1 MTISVE
7 EGHLD
12 ENALAR
18 HVGGEGTEDER
29 TRVAEHIDACD
40 HCRELVGA
48 LVRTLVTPEQDR
60 PSWRLLARGTN
71 LGRYVLLD
79 PVGRGGMGVVYSAF
93 DPELDR
99 KVAIKFLRP
108 GKGASPA
115 AARPQLLAEA
125 QAIARL
131 SHPNIVTVH
140 DVGTFDGEV
149 FFAMEYVKGETLRR
163 AQRPGLVGLRLTLS
177 LYTAA
182 GEGLA
187 AAHRAGIIHGD
198 FKPENVLVGE
208 DGRVRVTDFGLARA
222 VHEHAPRFA
231 GTPAYMA
238 PEHWRGQ
245 TSDVRSDQY
254 SFCLALLEA
263 VEGQRPEEVEE
274 ASPSHPPEP
283 VSLRR
288 RTLPARLSRVLAR
301 GLAADSGAA
310 LAVDGGAARRPA
322 AGAAA
327 IPPEHG
333 APRPGAAGGHRR
345 GVDPARGLGAPGGSR
360 ALRLRGTAP
369 RAAPRPERAHRSP
382 GPGRA
387 PCRGRAWRAL
397 GQASNMDAALGLAED
412 ESREHQL
419 SEAHEILRSADLPG
433 LKTRDALLVANAW
446 GRVVLNLAAPEAFGA
461 PAPAIPILMEAM
473 EGTPTDA
480 LWSWATLERLGTPL
494 VGAPEMDDLLLV
506 SGRPVVRGRSIVGV
520 VLTGR
525 WVDTGLL
532 EELGRA
538 AGAEIV
544 LHAPDGGWAGGRWP
558 VAPPLGKVVQLQVV
572 EAPFASWGST
582 SARRGAAPLPER
594 PMSSGCS
601 LPVRLAVW
609 HPGGFAGGCW
619 LPAWRCFPGS
629 GGSPAGPAGT
639 FAPRPGSPPLDRL
652 RPRRRVLGGAARP
665 PAAGRSLPSSR
676 PASPASSRRRRRAGP
691 RWRWTGVAS

>member
-18 HVGGEGTEDER
+18 HVGGEGTESER
-29 TRVAEHIDACD
+29 ARVIEHIDVCD
-40 HCRELVGA
+40 RCRELVGA
-48 LVRTLVTPEQDR
+48 LVRTLVTPEDDR
-60 PSWRLLARGTN
+60 SSSWRMLARGTN

-108 GKGASPA
+108 GRGANRP

-163 AQRPGLVGLRLTLS
+163 AQRPGLAGLRYTLA
-177 LYTAA
+177 LYSAA

-187 AAHRAGIIHGD
+187 AAHHAGMVHGD

-222 VHEHAPRFA
+222 VQEHAPRFA

-238 PEHWRGQ
+238 PEHWRGHPP
-245 TSDVRSDQY
+245 DVRSDQY
-254 SFCLALLEA
+254 SFCVALLEA
-263 VEGQRPEEVEE
+263 LEGRRPEEVEE
-274 ASPSHPPEP
+274 ASPSHPPDP

-301 GLAADSGAA
+301 GLAVDPTQRWPSMDALLDALRKARLPFRPSTGAIA
-310 LAVDGGAARRPA
+310 LALLLATGWVWVQHAVWERRVDHELYASAARLPELFRA
-322 AGAAA
+322 QSERTDLLVQAGLRA
-327 IPPEHG
+327 E
-333 APRPGAAGGHRR
+333 
-345 GVDPARGLGAPGGSR
+345 GVLK
-360 ALRLRGTAP
+360 
-369 RAAPRPERAHRSP
+369 
-382 GPGRA
+382 
-387 PCRGRAWRAL
+387 AL
-397 GQASNMDAALGLAED
+397 GDASNMDAALGLAED

-419 SEAHEILRSADLPG
+419 AEAHESLRSADLPG
-433 LKTRDALLVANAW
+433 LKSRDALLVANAW
-446 GRVVLNLAAPEAFGA
+446 GRVVLNLAAPGAFGA
-461 PAPAIPILMEAM
+461 PAPAIPMLMETM
-473 EGTPTDA
+473 EGTSTDA
-480 LWSWATLERLGTPL
+480 LWSWATLDQLGFPL
-494 VGAPEMDDLLLV
+494 VDGPRSDDLLLV
-506 SGRPVVRGRSIVGV
+506 SGRPVVRGRSIVGF

-538 AGAEIV
+538 AGAQVV
-544 LHAPDGGWAGGRWP
+544 LHSPDGGWAGARWP
-558 VAPPLGKVVQLQVV
+558 AAPPLGRVVQLQVGGTAIRV
-572 EAPFASWGST
+572 LGIRLGEEGSRTPAGEAYV
-582 SARRGAAPLPER
+582 
-594 PMSSGCS
+594 
-601 LPVRLAVW
+601 VRMLTAGEI
-609 HPGGFAGGCW
+609 GGFASVWLRWALLVTSLAVLAWLGWLTRRSGW
-619 LPAWRCFPGS
+619 YLPA
-629 GGSPAGPAGT
+629 
-639 FAPRPGSPPLDRL
+639 APR
-652 RPRRRVLGGAARP
+652 VV
-665 PAAGRSLPSSR
+665 SS
-676 PASPASSRRRRRAGP
+676 S
-691 RWRWTGVAS
+691 

>member
-1 MTISVE
+1 MTASLE

-12 ENALAR
+12 ENVLAR
-18 HVGGEGTEDER
+18 HVGGEGSETER
-29 TRVAEHIDACD
+29 ARVAEHIDACD
-40 HCRELVGA
+40 RCRELVSA

-108 GKGASPA
+108 GKGASRA

-140 DVGTFDGEV
+140 DVGTFDSEV
-149 FFAMEYVKGETLRR
+149 FFAMEYVKGETLRK
-163 AQRPGLVGLRLTLS
+163 AQLPGLAGLRQTLS

-245 TSDVRSDQY
+245 SSDVRSDQY

-263 VEGQRPEEVEE
+263 VEGKRPEEVEE
-274 ASPSHPPEP
+274 ASPSQPPEP

-301 GLAADSGAA
+301 GLA
-310 LAVDGGAARRPA
+310 
-322 AGAAA
+322 
-327 IPPEHG
+327 
-333 APRPGAAGGHRR
+333 
-345 GVDPARGLGAPGGSR
+345 VDPAQRWPSMDALLD
-360 ALRLRGTAP
+360 ALRQARLPFRQSTGLLALALLVVTAGVWIQHAVWERRVDHELYAAAARVPDLLRAQS
-369 RAAPRPERAHRSP
+369 ERTDLLVQA
-382 GPGRA
+382 GLQAEGVL
-387 PCRGRAWRAL
+387 RAL

-412 ESREHQL
+412 ESREHQIA
-419 SEAHEILRSADLPG
+419 EAHDSLRSADLPG
-433 LKTRDALLVANAW
+433 LKSRDALLLGNAW
-446 GRVVLNLAAPEAFGA
+446 GRVVLNLAAPDDFGA
-461 PAPAIPILMEAM
+461 PAPAIPMLMEAL

-480 LWSWATLERLGTPL
+480 LWSTATLESVGIPL
-494 VGAPEMDDLLLV
+494 VTAPQPDDLLLV
-506 SGRPVVRGRSIVGV
+506 SGRPVVRGRSIVGF

-525 WVDTGLL
+525 WLNGGFL
-532 EELGRA
+532 EDLGRA
-538 AGAEIV
+538 AGAQIV
-544 LHAPDGGWAGGRWP
+544 LHAPDGGWTGAHWP
-558 VAPPLGKVVQLQVV
+558 TAPPLGQVVQLQVGGTTIRV
-572 EAPFASWGST
+572 LGSRLGGER
-582 SARRGAAPLPER
+582 AR
-594 PMSSGCS
+594 
-601 LPVRLAVW
+601 
-609 HPGGFAGGCW
+609 
-619 LPAWRCFPGS
+619 
-629 GGSPAGPAGT
+629 SPAGEAYVV
-639 FAPRPGSPPLDRL
+639 
-652 RPRRRVLGGAARP
+652 RVLTAGEIGGLASGWLRWGLLVISLAVLAWLGWLTRRSGWYLRAP
-665 PAAGRSLPSSR
+665 PR
-676 PASPASSRRRRRAGP
+676 ASTS
-691 RWRWTGVAS
+691 

>member
-1 MTISVE
+1 MTVSVE
-7 EGHLD
+7 DGHLD

-18 HVGGEGTEDER
+18 HVGGEGTEAER
-29 TRVAEHIDACD
+29 ARVAEHIDACD
-40 HCRELVGA
+40 HCRELVTA
-48 LVRTLVTPEQDR
+48 MVRTLVTPEEDR

-108 GKGASPA
+108 GRGANPA
-115 AARPQLLAEA
+115 AAKPQLLAEA

-163 AQRPGLVGLRLTLS
+163 AQQPGLVGLRHTLL
-177 LYTAA
+177 LYAAA

-187 AAHRAGIIHGD
+187 AAHRAGIVHGD

-238 PEHWRGQ
+238 PEHWRGVP
-245 TSDVRSDQY
+245 SDVRSDQY

-263 VEGQRPEEVEE
+263 VEGKRPEEVEE
-274 ASPSHPPEP
+274 ASPSQPPEP

-301 GLAADSGAA
+301 GLSTDPAQRWPSMDVLLAA
-310 LAVDGGAARRPA
+310 LREARLPFRRSTALLAGVLLLATASAWVQHAVWERRVDHELFAATARLPELLRA
-322 AGAAA
+322 QSERIDLLVQAGLRA
-327 IPPEHG
+327 E
-333 APRPGAAGGHRR
+333 
-345 GVDPARGLGAPGGSR
+345 GVLG
-360 ALRLRGTAP
+360 
-369 RAAPRPERAHRSP
+369 
-382 GPGRA
+382 
-387 PCRGRAWRAL
+387 AL

-419 SEAHEILRSADLPG
+419 AEAHEILRSADLPG

-446 GRVVLNLAAPEAFGA
+446 GRVVLNLAAPDSFGA
-461 PAPAIPILMEAM
+461 PAPAVPMLMETM
-473 EGTPTDA
+473 EGAHTEA
-480 LWSWATLERLGTPL
+480 LWSSATLDRLGLPL
-494 VGAPEMDDLLLV
+494 VTEPRQEDLLLV
-506 SGRPVVRGRSIVGV
+506 SGRPVVRGRSIVGL

-525 WVDTGLL
+525 WVDGSLL
-532 EELGRA
+532 EEVGRA
-538 AGAEIV
+538 AGAGVV
-544 LHAPDGGWAGGRWP
+544 LHAPDGGWAGARWP
-558 VAPPLGKVVQLQVV
+558 LKPPLGRVVQFQVGGTTIRV
-572 EAPFASWGST
+572 LGLRLGGAGTRVPAGEAYVVRVLTPSEIGGLGSGWLRWALLVTSLAVLAWLGWLIRSSGWFLRAPTRGST
-582 SARRGAAPLPER
+582 S
-594 PMSSGCS
+594 
-601 LPVRLAVW
+601 
-609 HPGGFAGGCW
+609 
-619 LPAWRCFPGS
+619 
-629 GGSPAGPAGT
+629 
-639 FAPRPGSPPLDRL
+639 
-652 RPRRRVLGGAARP
+652 
-665 PAAGRSLPSSR
+665 
-676 PASPASSRRRRRAGP
+676 
-691 RWRWTGVAS
+691 

>member
-12 ENALAR
+12 ENVLAR
-18 HVGGEGTEDER
+18 HVGGEGTDSER
-29 TRVAEHIDACD
+29 TRVAEHIDVCD
-40 HCRELVGA
+40 RCRELVGA
-48 LVRTLVTPEQDR
+48 LVRTLVTPEAEQ
-60 PSWRLLARGTN
+60 PSWRPLARGTN

-108 GKGASPA
+108 GRGAGPA
-115 AARPQLLAEA
+115 AVRPQLLAEA

-140 DVGTFDGEV
+140 DVGTFNGEV

-163 AQRPGLVGLRLTLS
+163 AQRPGLAGLQHTLS

-187 AAHRAGIIHGD
+187 AAHRAGIVHGD

-208 DGRVRVTDFGLARA
+208 EGRVRVTDFGLARA

-238 PEHWRGQ
+238 PEHWRGHP
-245 TSDVRSDQY
+245 TDVRSDQY

-263 VEGQRPEEVEE
+263 VEGHRPEEVAE

-288 RTLPARLSRVLAR
+288 RTLPLRLSRVLAR
-301 GLAADSGAA
+301 GLAADPGQRWPSMEALLGALREARLPFRRSTGLLALALLLVTGAA
-310 LAVDGGAARRPA
+310 WIQHVVWERRVDHDLAASAARLPEILRA
-322 AGAAA
+322 QSERTDLLVQAGLRA
-327 IPPEHG
+327 E
-333 APRPGAAGGHRR
+333 
-345 GVDPARGLGAPGGSR
+345 GVLG
-360 ALRLRGTAP
+360 
-369 RAAPRPERAHRSP
+369 
-382 GPGRA
+382 
-387 PCRGRAWRAL
+387 AL

-433 LKTRDALLVANAW
+433 LKTRDALLVGNAW
-446 GRVVLNLAAPEAFGA
+446 GRVVLNLAAPDSFGA
-461 PAPAIPILMEAM
+461 PAPAIPMLMEAM

-480 LWSWATLERLGTPL
+480 LWSRATLERLGLPL
-494 VGAPEMDDLLLV
+494 VSAPQLDDLLLV
-506 SGRPVVRGRSIVGV
+506 SGRPVVRGRSIVGF

-525 WVDTGLL
+525 WVGSGLL

-538 AGAEIV
+538 AGAQVV
-544 LHAPDGGWAGGRWP
+544 LHAPDGGWAGARWP
-558 VAPPLGKVVQLQVV
+558 ATPPLGKVVQLQVGGTTIRV
-572 EAPFASWGST
+572 MGIRLGADGTRTPVGEAYVVRMLTPGEIGGLSSGWLRWGLLVSSLAVLAWLGWLTRRSGWYLRAAPRAST
-582 SARRGAAPLPER
+582 S
-594 PMSSGCS
+594 
-601 LPVRLAVW
+601 
-609 HPGGFAGGCW
+609 
-619 LPAWRCFPGS
+619 
-629 GGSPAGPAGT
+629 
-639 FAPRPGSPPLDRL
+639 
-652 RPRRRVLGGAARP
+652 
-665 PAAGRSLPSSR
+665 
-676 PASPASSRRRRRAGP
+676 
-691 RWRWTGVAS
+691 

>member
-18 HVGGEGTEDER
+18 HVDGEGTESER
-29 TRVAEHIDACD
+29 ARVAEHIDACD
-40 HCRELVGA
+40 RCRELVGA

-108 GKGASPA
+108 GKGANPV

-163 AQRPGLVGLRLTLS
+163 AQQAGLVGLQHTLS

-245 TSDVRSDQY
+245 ASDVRSDQY

-263 VEGQRPEEVEE
+263 VDGKRPEEVEE
-274 ASPSHPPEP
+274 ASPSRPPEP

-301 GLAADSGAA
+301 GLA
-310 LAVDGGAARRPA
+310 
-322 AGAAA
+322 
-327 IPPEHG
+327 
-333 APRPGAAGGHRR
+333 
-345 GVDPARGLGAPGGSR
+345 VDPAQRWPSMDALLD
-360 ALRLRGTAP
+360 ALRQARLPFRQSTGLLALALLVVTGAVWIQHVVWERRVDHELYAAAERLPELLRAQSERTDLLVQAGL
-369 RAAPRPERAHRSP
+369 RAE
-382 GPGRA
+382 GVLG
-387 PCRGRAWRAL
+387 AL

-433 LKTRDALLVANAW
+433 LKTRDALLVGNAW

-461 PAPAIPILMEAM
+461 PAPAIPMLMDAM

-480 LWSWATLERLGTPL
+480 LWSSATLERLGIPL
-494 VGAPEMDDLLLV
+494 VSAMPVDDLLLV
-506 SGRPVVRGRSIVGV
+506 SGRPVVRGRSIVGF

-525 WVDTGLL
+525 WVDGGLL

-538 AGAEIV
+538 AGAQVV
-544 LHAPDGGWAGGRWP
+544 LHAPDGGWAGAHWP
-558 VAPPLGKVVQLQVV
+558 RAPRLGEVTQLQV
-572 EAPFASWGST
+572 
-582 SARRGAAPLPER
+582 
-594 PMSSGCS
+594 
-601 LPVRLAVW
+601 
-609 HPGGFAGGCW
+609 GG
-619 LPAWRCFPGS
+619 
-629 GGSPAGPAGT
+629 T
-639 FAPRPGSPPLDRL
+639 TI
-652 RPRRRVLGGAARP
+652 RVLGIRLGGEGTRTPAGEAYLVRMLTAGEIGGLTSGWLRWGLLVTSLAVLAWLGWLTRRSGWYLRTP
-665 PAAGRSLPSSR
+665 PAAS
-676 PASPASSRRRRRAGP
+676 
-691 RWRWTGVAS
+691 TT

>member
-1 MTISVE
+1 MNISVE

-12 ENALAR
+12 ENAIAR
-18 HVGGEGTEDER
+18 HVGGEGTETER
-29 TRVAEHIDACD
+29 SRVTEHIDTCD
-40 HCRELVGA
+40 RCRELVVA
-48 LVRTLVTPEQDR
+48 LVRTLVTPEEDQ
-60 PSWRLLARGTN
+60 PSWRMLARGTN

-108 GKGASPA
+108 GRGPNPA

-140 DVGTFDGEV
+140 DVGTFEGEV

-163 AQRPGLVGLRLTLS
+163 AQQPGLVGLQQTLS

-245 TSDVRSDQY
+245 ASDVRSDQY

-263 VEGQRPEEVEE
+263 VDGKRPEEVEE
-274 ASPSHPPEP
+274 ASPTHPPEP

-301 GLAADSGAA
+301 GLA
-310 LAVDGGAARRPA
+310 
-322 AGAAA
+322 
-327 IPPEHG
+327 
-333 APRPGAAGGHRR
+333 
-345 GVDPARGLGAPGGSR
+345 VDPAQRWPSMDALLD
-360 ALRLRGTAP
+360 ALRQARLPFRQSTGLIALALLVVTALAWIQHVVWERRVDHELYAAAARLPELLRAQSERTDLLVQAGL
-369 RAAPRPERAHRSP
+369 RAE
-382 GPGRA
+382 GVLG
-387 PCRGRAWRAL
+387 AL

-433 LKTRDALLVANAW
+433 LKTRDALLVGNAW
-446 GRVVLNLAAPEAFGA
+446 GRVVLNMASPDAFGA
-461 PAPAIPILMEAM
+461 PAPAIPMLTEAM

-480 LWSWATLERLGTPL
+480 LWSSATLERLGIPL
-494 VGAPEMDDLLLV
+494 VSTPQVDDLLLV
-506 SGRPVVRGRSIVGV
+506 SARPVVRGRSIVGF

-525 WVDTGLL
+525 WVDDGLL
-532 EELGRA
+532 SELGRA
-538 AGAEIV
+538 AGAQVV
-544 LHAPDGGWAGGRWP
+544 LHAEDGGWGGAHWP
-558 VAPPLGKVVQLQVV
+558 SPPPLGQVVQLQV
-572 EAPFASWGST
+572 
-582 SARRGAAPLPER
+582 
-594 PMSSGCS
+594 
-601 LPVRLAVW
+601 
-609 HPGGFAGGCW
+609 GG
-619 LPAWRCFPGS
+619 
-629 GGSPAGPAGT
+629 T
-639 FAPRPGSPPLDRL
+639 TI
-652 RPRRRVLGGAARP
+652 RVLGIRLGSDGSRTPAGEAYVVRMLTAGEIGGLASGWLRWGLLVSSLAVLAWLGWLTRRSGWYLRAP
-665 PAAGRSLPSSR
+665 PR
-676 PASPASSRRRRRAGP
+676 ASTS
-691 RWRWTGVAS
+691 

>member
-1 MTISVE
+1 MTASLE
-7 EGHLD
+7 DGHLD
-12 ENALAR
+12 ENVLAR
-18 HVGGEGTEDER
+18 HVGGEGSESER
-29 TRVAEHIDACD
+29 ARVAEHIDACD
-40 HCRELVGA
+40 HCRELVSA

-108 GKGASPA
+108 GRGAGPA

-131 SHPNIVTVH
+131 SHPSIVTVH

-163 AQRPGLVGLRLTLS
+163 AQLPGLPGLQQTLS

-245 TSDVRSDQY
+245 ASDVRSDQY

-263 VEGQRPEEVEE
+263 VEGKRPEEVED
-274 ASPSHPPEP
+274 ASPSQPPEP
-283 VSLRR
+283 VSFRR

-301 GLAADSGAA
+301 GLAVDPAQRWLSMDA
-310 LAVDGGAARRPA
+310 LLDALRQARRPFRQSTGLLAGVLLVITA
-322 AGAAA
+322 AVWIQHVVWERRVDHELYAAA
-327 IPPEHG
+327 ARVPDLFRAQSE
-333 APRPGAAGGHRR
+333 RTDLLVQAGLQAE
-345 GVDPARGLGAPGGSR
+345 GVL
-360 ALRLRGTAP
+360 
-369 RAAPRPERAHRSP
+369 
-382 GPGRA
+382 
-387 PCRGRAWRAL
+387 RAL

-412 ESREHQL
+412 ESREHQIA
-419 SEAHEILRSADLPG
+419 EAHDSLRSADLPG
-433 LKTRDALLVANAW
+433 LKSRDALLLGNAW
-446 GRVVLNLAAPEAFGA
+446 GRVVLNLAAPDDFGA
-461 PAPAIPILMEAM
+461 PAPAIPMLMQAM

-480 LWSWATLERLGTPL
+480 LWSSATLERLGIPL
-494 VGAPEMDDLLLV
+494 VTTPQVDDLLLV
-506 SGRPVVRGRSIVGV
+506 SGRPVVRGRSIVGF

-525 WVDTGLL
+525 WVNGGFL

-538 AGAEIV
+538 AGAQIV
-544 LHAPDGGWAGGRWP
+544 LHAPDGGWTGAHWP
-558 VAPPLGKVVQLQVV
+558 EAPPLGQVVQLHVGGTTIRV
-572 EAPFASWGST
+572 LGILLGAEGS
-582 SARRGAAPLPER
+582 R
-594 PMSSGCS
+594 
-601 LPVRLAVW
+601 
-609 HPGGFAGGCW
+609 
-619 LPAWRCFPGS
+619 
-629 GGSPAGPAGT
+629 SPAGEAYVVRMLTPGEIGGLASGWLRWGLLVISLAVLVWLGWLT
-639 FAPRPGSPPLDRL
+639 RRSGWYLRAP
-652 RPRRRVLGGAARP
+652 PRAP
-665 PAAGRSLPSSR
+665 TS
-676 PASPASSRRRRRAGP
+676 
-691 RWRWTGVAS
+691 

>member
-1 MTISVE
+1 MNISVE

-18 HVGGEGTEDER
+18 HVGGEGTDDER
-29 TRVAEHIDACD
+29 ARVREHIDVCD
-40 HCRELVGA
+40 RCRELVGA
-48 LVRTLVTPEQDR
+48 LVRTLVTPEEDR

-108 GKGASPA
+108 GKGANPA

-163 AQRPGLVGLRLTLS
+163 AQRPGLAGLQLTLS

-187 AAHRAGIIHGD
+187 AAHRAGILHGD

-238 PEHWRGQ
+238 PEHWGGQ
-245 TSDVRSDQY
+245 ASDVRSDQY
-254 SFCLALLEA
+254 SFCVALLEA
-263 VEGQRPEEVEE
+263 VDGKRPEEVED

-283 VSLRR
+283 ISLRR

-301 GLAADSGAA
+301 GLA
-310 LAVDGGAARRPA
+310 
-322 AGAAA
+322 
-327 IPPEHG
+327 
-333 APRPGAAGGHRR
+333 
-345 GVDPARGLGAPGGSR
+345 VDPAQRWPSMDALLD
-360 ALRLRGTAP
+360 ALRRARLPFRQSTGVLALALLVVTAGVWIQHVVWERRVDHELYAAAERVPELLRAQS
-369 RAAPRPERAHRSP
+369 ERTDLLVQA
-382 GPGRA
+382 GLQAEGVL
-387 PCRGRAWRAL
+387 RAL
-397 GQASNMDAALGLAED
+397 GLASNMDAALGLAED
-412 ESREHQL
+412 ESRDQQL
-419 SEAHEILRSADLPG
+419 GEAHKILRSADLPG
-433 LKTRDALLVANAW
+433 LKSRDVLLLGNAW
-446 GRVVLNLAAPEAFGA
+446 GRVVLNLAAPDAFGS
-461 PAPAIPILMEAM
+461 PAPAIPLLMDAM

-480 LWSWATLERLGTPL
+480 LWSSATLQRVGSPL
-494 VGAPEMDDLLLV
+494 VAEPKVDDLLLV
-506 SGRPVVRGRSIVGV
+506 SGRPVVRGRSIVGF

-525 WVDTGLL
+525 WVDDGLL
-532 EELGRA
+532 TELGRA
-538 AGAEIV
+538 AGAQIV
-544 LHAPDGGWAGGRWP
+544 LHAPDGGWAGAHWP
-558 VAPPLGKVVQLQVV
+558 KAPRLGDVVQLQV
-572 EAPFASWGST
+572 
-582 SARRGAAPLPER
+582 
-594 PMSSGCS
+594 
-601 LPVRLAVW
+601 
-609 HPGGFAGGCW
+609 GG
-619 LPAWRCFPGS
+619 
-629 GGSPAGPAGT
+629 T
-639 FAPRPGSPPLDRL
+639 TI
-652 RPRRRVLGGAARP
+652 RVLGIRLGGEGTRT
-665 PAAGRSLPSSR
+665 PAADAYVVRMLTAGEIGGLASGWLRWGLLVTCLAVLAWLGWLTRRSGWYLRAAPR
-676 PASPASSRRRRRAGP
+676 AS
-691 RWRWTGVAS
+691 TT

>member
-1 MTISVE
+1 MTISLE
-7 EGHLD
+7 DGHLD

-18 HVGGEGTEDER
+18 HVGGEGNENER
-29 TRVAEHIDACD
+29 ARVAEHIDVCD
-40 HCRELVGA
+40 RCRELVTA

-163 AQRPGLVGLRLTLS
+163 AQLPGLAGLKQTLS

-238 PEHWRGQ
+238 PEHWRGKS
-245 TSDVRSDQY
+245 SDVRSDQY

-263 VEGQRPEEVEE
+263 VEGKRPEEVEK
-274 ASPSHPPEP
+274 ASPSQPPEP

-301 GLAADSGAA
+301 GLA
-310 LAVDGGAARRPA
+310 
-322 AGAAA
+322 
-327 IPPEHG
+327 
-333 APRPGAAGGHRR
+333 
-345 GVDPARGLGAPGGSR
+345 VDPAQRWPSMDALLD
-360 ALRLRGTAP
+360 ALRQARLPFRQSTGLLALVMLVVTAGVWIQHAFWERRVDHELYAAAERVPELLRSQSERTDLLVQAGL
-369 RAAPRPERAHRSP
+369 RAE
-382 GPGRA
+382 GVLG
-387 PCRGRAWRAL
+387 AL

-433 LKTRDALLVANAW
+433 LKTRDALLVGNAW
-446 GRVVLNLAAPEAFGA
+446 GRVVLNLAAPEDFGA
-461 PAPAIPILMEAM
+461 PAPAIPMLMDAM

-480 LWSWATLERLGTPL
+480 LWSSATLERLGIPL
-494 VGAPEMDDLLLV
+494 VTGPQVDDLLLV
-506 SGRPVVRGRSIVGV
+506 SGRPVVRGRSIVGF

-525 WVDTGLL
+525 WVNGALL
-532 EELGRA
+532 DELGRA
-538 AGAEIV
+538 AGAQIV
-544 LHAPDGGWAGGRWP
+544 LHAPDGGWAGAHWP
-558 VAPPLGKVVQLQVV
+558 KAPPLGQVVQLQVGGTTIRV
-572 EAPFASWGST
+572 LGIRLGGEG
-582 SARRGAAPLPER
+582 
-594 PMSSGCS
+594 
-601 LPVRLAVW
+601 VR
-609 HPGGFAGGCW
+609 
-619 LPAWRCFPGS
+619 
-629 GGSPAGPAGT
+629 SPAGEAYVV
-639 FAPRPGSPPLDRL
+639 
-652 RPRRRVLGGAARP
+652 RVLTPGEIGGLASGWLRSGLLVICLAVLAWLGWLTRRSGWYLRAP
-665 PAAGRSLPSSR
+665 PR
-676 PASPASSRRRRRAGP
+676 ASNS
-691 RWRWTGVAS
+691 

>member
-12 ENALAR
+12 ENVLAR
-18 HVGGEGTEDER
+18 HVGGEGTEAER
-29 TRVAEHIDACD
+29 ARVAEHIDACD
-40 HCRELVGA
+40 RCRELVSA
-48 LVRTLVTPEQDR
+48 LVRTLVTPEADR

-108 GKGASPA
+108 GRGAGPA

-163 AQRPGLVGLRLTLS
+163 AQRPGLAGLQHTLS
-177 LYTAA
+177 LYAAA

-187 AAHRAGIIHGD
+187 AAHRAGMVHGD

-238 PEHWRGQ
+238 PEHWRGHP
-245 TSDVRSDQY
+245 SDVRSDQY

-263 VEGQRPEEVEE
+263 VEGRRPEEVEE

-288 RTLPARLSRVLAR
+288 RILPARLSRVLAR
-301 GLAADSGAA
+301 GLATDPGQRWPSMDALLDALREARLPFRRSTGA
-310 LAVDGGAARRPA
+310 LALALLLVTVAAWVQHVVWERRVDHELAASAARLPELLRA
-322 AGAAA
+322 QSERTDLLVQAGLRA
-327 IPPEHG
+327 E
-333 APRPGAAGGHRR
+333 
-345 GVDPARGLGAPGGSR
+345 GVLG
-360 ALRLRGTAP
+360 
-369 RAAPRPERAHRSP
+369 
-382 GPGRA
+382 
-387 PCRGRAWRAL
+387 AL

-433 LKTRDALLVANAW
+433 LKTRDALLVGNAW
-446 GRVVLNLAAPEAFGA
+446 GRVVLNLAAPDSFGA
-461 PAPAIPILMEAM
+461 PAPAIPMLMEAM

-480 LWSWATLERLGTPL
+480 LWSRATLERLGLPL
-494 VGAPEMDDLLLV
+494 VSAPQLDDLLLV
-506 SGRPVVRGRSIVGV
+506 SGRPVVRGRSIVGF

-525 WVDTGLL
+525 WVGSGLL
-532 EELGRA
+532 DELARA
-538 AGAEIV
+538 AGAQVV
-544 LHAPDGGWAGGRWP
+544 LHAPDGGWAGARWP
-558 VAPPLGKVVQLQVV
+558 ATPPLGKVVQLQVGGTTIRV
-572 EAPFASWGST
+572 MGIRLGADGTRTPVGAAYVVRMLTPGEIGGLASGWLRWGLLVTSLAVLAWLGWLTRRSGWYLRAAPRAST
-582 SARRGAAPLPER
+582 S
-594 PMSSGCS
+594 
-601 LPVRLAVW
+601 
-609 HPGGFAGGCW
+609 
-619 LPAWRCFPGS
+619 
-629 GGSPAGPAGT
+629 
-639 FAPRPGSPPLDRL
+639 
-652 RPRRRVLGGAARP
+652 
-665 PAAGRSLPSSR
+665 
-676 PASPASSRRRRRAGP
+676 
-691 RWRWTGVAS
+691 

>member
-1 MTISVE
+1 MTVSVE

-18 HVGGEGTEDER
+18 HVGGEGTEEER
-29 TRVAEHIDACD
+29 ARVAEHIDACD
-40 HCRELVGA
+40 RCRELVSA
-48 LVRTLVTPEQDR
+48 MVRTLVTPEEDR

-108 GKGASPA
+108 GRGASPA

-163 AQRPGLVGLRLTLS
+163 AQRPGLVGLQHTLL
-177 LYTAA
+177 LYAAA

-187 AAHRAGIIHGD
+187 AAHQAGIVHGD

-222 VHEHAPRFA
+222 VHEHATRFA

-245 TSDVRSDQY
+245 PADVRSDQY

-274 ASPSHPPEP
+274 ASPSQPPEP

-288 RTLPARLSRVLAR
+288 RILPARLSRVLAR
-301 GLAADSGAA
+301 GLATDPAHRWPSMDALLDALREARLPFRRSTALLAAA
-310 LAVDGGAARRPA
+310 LLLATALAWVQHVVWERRVDHEL
-322 AGAAA
+322 GAAA
-327 IPPEHG
+327 ARLPELLR
-333 APRPGAAGGHRR
+333 AQSERTDLLVQAGLRAE
-345 GVDPARGLGAPGGSR
+345 GVLG
-360 ALRLRGTAP
+360 
-369 RAAPRPERAHRSP
+369 
-382 GPGRA
+382 
-387 PCRGRAWRAL
+387 AL

-419 SEAHEILRSADLPG
+419 GEAHEILRSADLPG
-433 LKTRDALLVANAW
+433 LRTRDALLVANAW
-446 GRVVLNLAAPEAFGA
+446 GRVVLNLAAPDSFGA
-461 PAPAIPILMEAM
+461 PAPAVPMLMETM
-473 EGTPTDA
+473 EGSHTDA
-480 LWSWATLERLGTPL
+480 LWSWATLDRLGIPL
-494 VGAPEMDDLLLV
+494 VTGPRVEDLLLV
-506 SGRPVVRGRSIVGV
+506 SGRPVVRGRSIVGL

-525 WVDTGLL
+525 WVDGGLL
-532 EELGRA
+532 DELGRA
-538 AGAEIV
+538 AGAQVV
-544 LHAPDGGWAGGRWP
+544 LRAPDGGWAGARWP
-558 VAPPLGKVVQLQVV
+558 VKPPLGRVMQMQV
-572 EAPFASWGST
+572 
-582 SARRGAAPLPER
+582 
-594 PMSSGCS
+594 
-601 LPVRLAVW
+601 
-609 HPGGFAGGCW
+609 GG
-619 LPAWRCFPGS
+619 
-629 GGSPAGPAGT
+629 T
-639 FAPRPGSPPLDRL
+639 TI
-652 RPRRRVLGGAARP
+652 RVLGIRLGGEGTRTPDGEAYVLRLLTPSEIGGLGSGWLRWGLLVTSLAVLAWLGWLTRRSGWRP
-665 PAAGRSLPSSR
+665 RTPPRVSS
-676 PASPASSRRRRRAGP
+676 S
-691 RWRWTGVAS
+691 